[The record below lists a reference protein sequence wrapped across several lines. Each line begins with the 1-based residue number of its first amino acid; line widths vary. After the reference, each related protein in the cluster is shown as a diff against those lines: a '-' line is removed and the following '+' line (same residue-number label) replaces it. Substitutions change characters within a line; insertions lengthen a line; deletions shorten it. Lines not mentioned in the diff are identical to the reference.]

1 MHTNREEAVSSPQKM
16 VFNTPRVFQRDM
28 QDFWKKFAILAPVQV
43 VVLLIVALLTTA
55 LALGANW
62 DFSPYL
68 KNINVVIVN
77 QDKDTVGDFIQNSL
91 TPSPPFTWRV
101 DNNNTDIRS
110 YVQDGN
116 AWYGVL
122 ILPNTTKN
130 LMSSILAENST
141 LLPIQI
147 IFDQARNFN
156 GQSILSGILQ
166 SVLTQ
171 ISINFSNNKLPELIP
186 NNTSFIAVN
195 KNVRRDAIPTQ
206 LVPMNPRPS
215 IGHDFTSGIWVTFM
229 VLLAATIE
237 ASCVATWVPLLGKL
251 DNIWLHFLRAITII
265 VVCFFASLGVTL
277 IVLAFGAQF
286 KYGFMPVWMWFWLT
300 LYAECIMLGALG
312 TWARKAT
319 GFIIPIFIILLNVSA
334 QVTMP
339 YELSNG
345 FYYIGLALPVAHAVE
360 GARTVISGGYN
371 RIGMNLGVIFAWII
385 ICFIAIGVK
394 IEIDFRVEAYQKKRK
409 EEKEKKAL
417 EKEPTPTQ
425 QSTELVEETVN

>member
-1 MHTNREEAVSSPQKM
+1 
-16 VFNTPRVFQRDM
+16 M

-62 DFSPYL
+62 DFSTYL
-68 KNINVVIVN
+68 KNIDVVIVN

-91 TPSPPFTWRV
+91 TPSPPFAWRV
-101 DNNNTDIRS
+101 DNNNTDLRS
-110 YVQDGN
+110 YIQDGN

-130 LMSSILAENST
+130 LMSSILA
-141 LLPIQI
+141 
-147 IFDQARNFN
+147 
-156 GQSILSGILQ
+156 
-166 SVLTQ
+166 VL
-171 ISINFSNNKLPELIP
+171 SNNKLPEFIP
-186 NNTSFIAVN
+186 NNTSFITVN

-300 LYAECIMLGALG
+300 LYTECIMLGALG

-319 GFIIPIFIILLNVSA
+319 GFIIPIFVILLNVSA

-417 EKEPTPTQ
+417 EKEPTVTQ
-425 QSTELVEETVN
+425 QSTELVEQTVN